1 MLVPKLLLTPIKI
14 RIFGPKTAKIGP
26 KSAFLVILGQILPFF
41 AHFVQCP
48 KKNNVNKVPR
58 WVFCYVGNK
67 TFDFSSKNQDFL
79 PKKVQVWPENGIF
92 VLFGPGLAGSFGWW
106 LWRAGCISQ
115 DTYLLYSNVNIQVH
129 KKDWVNPEHIAVGQA
144 AYPIVR

>member
-1 MLVPKLLLTPIKI
+1 MWVTKLFISPLKKG
-14 RIFGPKTAKIGP
+14 FFNQ
-26 KSAFLVILGQILPFF
+26 KSPNLARKW
-41 AHFVQCP
+41 HFVH
-48 KKNNVNKVPR
+48 
-58 WVFCYVGNK
+58 
-67 TFDFSSKNQDFL
+67 
-79 PKKVQVWPENGIF
+79 
-92 VLFGPGLAGSFGWW
+92 FGLGLASSFGWW